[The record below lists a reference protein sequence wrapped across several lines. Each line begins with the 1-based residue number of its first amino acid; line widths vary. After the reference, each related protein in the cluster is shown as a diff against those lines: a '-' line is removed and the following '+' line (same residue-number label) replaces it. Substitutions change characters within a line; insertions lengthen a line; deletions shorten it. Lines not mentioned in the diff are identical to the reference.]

1 MLRQKTAQC
10 LDSGPLYLLPFIY
23 LSSMFSHQ
31 YLYLQRMDIRFALRS
46 YTCLCFSLYFG
57 KANKI
62 NRTDSHIRSGNTQ
75 KRSDSCLYL
84 SKKKKKGNK
93 CMHNNIFGV
102 IFGKFPLTEDIFK

>member
-46 YTCLCFSLYFG
+46 YTSY
-57 KANKI
+57 
-62 NRTDSHIRSGNTQ
+62 
-75 KRSDSCLYL
+75 
-84 SKKKKKGNK
+84 
-93 CMHNNIFGV
+93 V
-102 IFGKFPLTEDIFK
+102 FPFTLEKQTK